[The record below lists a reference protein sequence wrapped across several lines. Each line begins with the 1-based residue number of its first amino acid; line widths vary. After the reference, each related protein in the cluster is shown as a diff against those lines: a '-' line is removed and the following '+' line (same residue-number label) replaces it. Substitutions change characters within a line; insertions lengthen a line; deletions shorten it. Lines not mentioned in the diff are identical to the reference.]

1 MARVRCFKDKLCPY
15 IAARRGL
22 SRKEKK
28 DKKEIDLCRPPR
40 RSFMW
45 PKTTF
50 VAEHYW
56 FSKPVSF
63 NVECKCRVETARW
76 KFLSPQLSR
85 KPVL

>member
-40 RSFMW
+40 RSFM
-45 PKTTF
+45 
-50 VAEHYW
+50 
-56 FSKPVSF
+56 
-63 NVECKCRVETARW
+63 
-76 KFLSPQLSR
+76 
-85 KPVL
+85 